1 MNITEAVVQFL
12 EKLITQFT
20 WRRFSLALIIIFL
33 LASLAFLFET
43 YTGYFRLNKI
53 ERETKLLMQ
62 LTELSQKTREENN
75 DKLTNL
81 SHSVIEEFEVYINH
95 RFPVLAFNL
104 HPAILKAVAAAFPW
118 VLMFFFFFISGP
130 TQKEAF
136 FGTLVIA
143 IFFIGIGVA
152 LPSYV
157 NSSINYF
164 WYPIGHFLFIVL
176 AVVIW
181 QKRKAKP

>member
-1 MNITEAVVQFL
+1 MNITEAIVQFI
-12 EKLITQFT
+12 ERLITQFT
-20 WRRFSLALIIIFL
+20 WKRFFFALLIIFL
-33 LASLAFLFET
+33 FASLVFLFET

-53 ERETKLLMQ
+53 DREVKLLMQ
-62 LTELSQKTREENN
+62 LAELSKKTREENN

-81 SHSVIEEFEVYINH
+81 SNSVIKEYEVYVNN

-118 VLMFFFFFISGP
+118 ALMLLFFFISGP
-130 TQKEAF
+130 TQKEAL

-143 IFFIGIGVA
+143 VFFIGIGVA
-152 LPSYV
+152 LPSYEH
-157 NSSINYF
+157 SSINYF

-181 QKRKAKP
+181 QKRKKKP